1 LEEIDI
7 KEQIGGLVKLQNVDA
22 EIYDLKRQ
30 LAEKPEF
37 LKSLQDQFEIK
48 KIKLHQLEEKYKAIQ
63 LDRKSKE
70 GDLQAKDA
78 AIAKANS
85 QLSQIKNNKEYIAKI
100 GEIESIKA
108 DKSIIEEKI
117 IVAYD
122 EGDSIKS
129 QVEKEKTVVQQE
141 EQKYLQCKKSVD
153 DETTKIEQRIRELEA
168 QRHELSPQIN
178 PAFLRRYERIL
189 ANKEGLAIVPVQGN
203 SCGGCYMNVPAQVIN
218 EIKMNDELIYC
229 EICARILYLKEDE
242 DA

>member
-1 LEEIDI
+1 MEQIDI
-7 KEQIGGLVKLQNVDA
+7 KEQIGGLVALQNVDA

-30 LAEKPEF
+30 LEEKPEF
-37 LKSLQDQFEIK
+37 LKSLQDQFETK
-48 KIKLHQLEEKYKAIQ
+48 KIKLHQLEEQHKAIQ
-63 LDRKSKE
+63 LDRKAKE

-78 AIAKANS
+78 AIAKANT
-85 QLSQIKNNKEYIAKI
+85 QLSQIKNNKEYMAKI

-122 EGDSIKS
+122 EADNIKS
-129 QVEKEKTVVQQE
+129 QIEKEKNVVQQE
-141 EQKYLQCKKSVD
+141 EQKYLQAKKSID
-153 DETTKIEQRIRELEA
+153 DEVKKIEQRIRELGV
-168 QRHELSPQIN
+168 QRGALLPQIN

-189 ANKEGLAIVPVQGN
+189 ANKAGLAIVSVQGH

-218 EIKMNDELIYC
+218 EIKMYDKLISC
-229 EICARILYLKEDE
+229 EMCSRILYLKEDE

>member
-1 LEEIDI
+1 
-7 KEQIGGLVKLQNVDA
+7 LVALQNVDA

-30 LAEKPEF
+30 LEEKPEF
-37 LKSLQDQFEIK
+37 LKSLQDQFETK
-48 KIKLHQLEEKYKAIQ
+48 KIKLHQLEEQHKAIQ
-63 LDRKSKE
+63 LDRKAKE

-78 AIAKANS
+78 AIAKANT
-85 QLSQIKNNKEYIAKI
+85 QLSQIKNNKEYMAKI

-122 EGDSIKS
+122 EADNIKS
-129 QVEKEKTVVQQE
+129 QIEKEKNVVQQE
-141 EQKYLQCKKSVD
+141 EQKYLQAKKSID
-153 DETTKIEQRIRELEA
+153 DEVKKIEQRIRELGV
-168 QRHELSPQIN
+168 QRGALLPQIN

-189 ANKEGLAIVPVQGN
+189 ANKAGLAIVSVQGH

-218 EIKMNDELIYC
+218 EIKMYDKLISC
-229 EICARILYLKEDE
+229 EMCSRILYLKEDE